1 MPLLSYNHHKNE
13 LLGTLPA
20 CIYVTQKFLGGSH
33 LWNYLHLHVL
43 LQAYRPVYFT
53 KAKIYIDMNCMLIS
67 QFKAILNETLAHQRG
82 IMMNM

>member
-20 CIYVTQKFLGGSH
+20 CIYVTQKLLGDSH
-33 LWNYLHLHVL
+33 LWNYLHLRVL
-43 LQAYRPVYFT
+43 LQAYRCT
-53 KAKIYIDMNCMLIS
+53 SLKAKIYTDMHCMLIN
-67 QFKAILNETLAHQRG
+67 QFKAILFETLAHQRG